1 MRLVALV
8 GALGVGLGGCALQ
21 EPPVSTAVMPD
32 VSGLA
37 DPVNA
42 VQYAAWAFA
51 APRRT
56 RNDPLSAVKAVAAL
70 DFAAGN
76 MNTSAAWAGF
86 NPLVTHELLTA
97 RTDVRRRLGI
107 AEGASSQAVVDALTR
122 TLLAL
127 QAGDRGAA
135 LTALSAPIFTLG
147 PERTFDLLTDLP
159 YIRMANVATS
169 DANAEIN
176 APNCGRCDHG
186 GM

>member
-1 MRLVALV
+1 MRWIVLVA
-8 GALGVGLGGCALQ
+8 ALGIGLGGCALQ

-32 VSGLA
+32 VTGLA

-56 RNDPLSAVKAVAAL
+56 RNDPISAVKAVAAL

-76 MNTSAAWAGF
+76 MSTSAAFAGF
-86 NPLVTHELLTA
+86 NPLVTHEMLTA
-97 RTDVRRRLGI
+97 RTDVRHALGI
-107 AEGASSQAVVDALTR
+107 AEDAPSQAVVNALTL
-122 TLLAL
+122 TMLAL
-127 QAGDRGAA
+127 QAGDRAAA
-135 LTALSAPIFTLG
+135 LTALSVPMFTLG
-147 PERTFDLLTDLP
+147 PERTLDRLSNLP

-176 APNCGRCDHG
+176 TPNCRRCGG